1 MNLALRLFD
10 PHYDGR
16 SIYPR
21 LIVFPMAD
29 EDGGWGAAQAQIV
42 IKPIAGR
49 FPRFRTDRWLYTEVN
64 LVATVQER
72 GSGKLRM
79 PLD

>member
-1 MNLALRLFD
+1 LKLALRLFD

-42 IKPIAGR
+42 IKLIEAYRGTVPAV
-49 FPRFRTDRWLYTEVN
+49 PDRSLA
-64 LVATVQER
+64 LH
-72 GSGKLRM
+72 GS
-79 PLD
+79 